1 MLLPTWVPFTH
12 ARVQNAELVHN
23 QEAAITTAVE
33 AAVSQVRHEMA
44 HGGDGDAE
52 TELAEARGEAQR
64 LRGEV
69 AALRR
74 GMDDLHVQLDEA
86 NKFASEA
93 EETADVATKASEEV
107 CVGVGVGS
115 HLWVWVCVCLC
126 FVCGT
131 KVALSRVPVFCL
143 L

>member
-74 GMDDLHVQLDEA
+74 GMDDLHARQHVPNA
-86 NKFASEA
+86 RA
-93 EETADVATKASEEV
+93 V
-107 CVGVGVGS
+107 CVGEPPV
-115 HLWVWVCVCLC
+115 H
-126 FVCGT
+126 
-131 KVALSRVPVFCL
+131 SRQRL
-143 L
+143 RRR

>member
-23 QEAAITTAVE
+23 QEATITTAVE

-44 HGGDGDAE
+44 HGGDADTE
-52 TELAEARGEAQR
+52 TKLAEARGEAQR

>member
-44 HGGDGDAE
+44 HGGDADTE

-107 CVGVGVGS
+107 CVGVGVGVCLS
-115 HLWVWVCVCLC
+115 VSVCVCLC
-126 FVCGT
+126 LCVSVCG
-131 KVALSRVPVFCL
+131 LMWHVPVFCL